1 MYRDR
6 LKDGAQVSIIDTHM
20 HVSFDRPV
28 NKPVI
33 CEFAES
39 MNHCFSGERS
49 WFESLRVASIQ
60 SDTEPVVVLLF
71 DISRCTS
78 RAVAVGLV
86 RWIVVSQ

>member
-28 NKPVI
+28 NKPVT

-39 MNHCFSGERS
+39 MNHCFSGERGS
-49 WFESLRVASIQ
+49 N
-60 SDTEPVVVLLF
+60 LF
-71 DISRCTS
+71 
-78 RAVAVGLV
+78 V
-86 RWIVVSQ
+86 

>member
-49 WFESLRVASIQ
+49 WFESLRVASILTL
-60 SDTEPVVVLLF
+60 SLLSF
-71 DISRCTS
+71 FCLIYLDVHLVPSLLGWFG
-78 RAVAVGLV
+78 GL
-86 RWIVVSQ
+86 